1 MSFIILKAITRQCPK
16 GIIFRFFDLFYRMQ
30 MNGRVKL
37 QGERRILSIRLC
49 STSKSKEIQKKFES
63 KGCLMLI
70 LSTDVTWCRHLF
82 EVNLLASCLFHLASI
97 SSGTTK
103 NFQRTR
109 VDEEAESP
117 KLSEWHF
124 TASKRIWTEGKSKI
138 SAKHIGCCV
147 IRHREWI
154 SFDISD
160 MSFEEMSL
168 LCSKQASTV
177 NVFNAMNSEWL
188 GIFAHPW
195 MVSTIFLL
203 MWFLALISVLSFP
216 TDQFLFVGFLF

>member
-1 MSFIILKAITRQCPK
+1 
-16 GIIFRFFDLFYRMQ
+16 

-37 QGERRILSIRLC
+37 RGEQRILSIHLC

-63 KGCLMLI
+63 KGWLMFI
-70 LSTDVTWCRHLF
+70 LSTDITFWCRHLT

-109 VDEEAESP
+109 VDEEAESA
-117 KLSEWHF
+117 KLSKWHF
-124 TASKRIWTEGKSKI
+124 TSSKRVWTEGKSKI
-138 SAKHIGCCV
+138 SVKHISGCM
-147 IRHREWI
+147 IIHRKWI

-177 NVFNAMNSEWL
+177 YLMQWTQSDLA
-188 GIFAHPW
+188 
-195 MVSTIFLL
+195 FLPINER
-203 MWFLALISVLSFP
+203 FQQSFSWC
-216 TDQFLFVGFLF
+216 GFWH